1 MVHTKY
7 NFKWF
12 EKEDNRRALRSSIS
26 TDGKLR
32 LGKPLCNV
40 LPPYIRVGFDSKFK
54 ILAIADGHGTG
65 IGRPHCGIMSAQAL
79 SAQIASTGLRFPLS
93 FRLSRDERTGYFL
106 GRIIPRRRLDKN
118 SAQPQYDPEQLL
130 ILYQHLVDQMVSQLA
145 KSTPLSERRACAAE
159 AFYTAVQRYCPAC
172 GDLETYL
179 QEQIQRELLLENKQH
194 VAAYSHLSLDQPLTS
209 DGEDDF
215 CLYDA
220 LADASFDGVAAV
232 EARIMA
238 EQFLDGLSRQERRLV
253 HMLQEGCLLS
263 SIAEELNLT
272 EDEITAMGG
281 EIGRKRKAFYDVS

>member
-12 EKEDNRRALRSSIS
+12 EKEDNRKALRASIS

-172 GDLETYL
+172 DRPWREFEKDIGMNK
-179 QEQIQRELLLENKQH
+179 IQVFKIGGNVVDNREKL
-194 VAAYSHLSLDQPLTS
+194 
-209 DGEDDF
+209 
-215 CLYDA
+215 
-220 LADASFDGVAAV
+220 
-232 EARIMA
+232 
-238 EQFLDGLSRQERRLV
+238 EQFAPACVCEALRAKFA
-253 HMLQEGCLLS
+253 H
-263 SIAEELNLT
+263 
-272 EDEITAMGG
+272 
-281 EIGRKRKAFYDVS
+281 

>member
-12 EKEDNRRALRSSIS
+12 EKEDNRKALRASIS

-65 IGRPHCGIMSAQAL
+65 IGRPHYGIMSAQAL

-145 KSTPLSERRACAAE
+145 KSTPLSERRACATE
-159 AFYTAVQRYCPAC
+159 AFYTAVQRYCPAY

-179 QEQIQRELLLENKQH
+179 QEQI
-194 VAAYSHLSLDQPLTS
+194 
-209 DGEDDF
+209 
-215 CLYDA
+215 
-220 LADASFDGVAAV
+220 
-232 EARIMA
+232 
-238 EQFLDGLSRQERRLV
+238 
-253 HMLQEGCLLS
+253 
-263 SIAEELNLT
+263 
-272 EDEITAMGG
+272 
-281 EIGRKRKAFYDVS
+281 

>member
-12 EKEDNRRALRSSIS
+12 EKEDNRRALRASIS

-145 KSTPLSERRACAAE
+145 KKYTAFGTPGLCRGGVLYRRAEILSGLWRFRNISARAD
-159 AFYTAVQRYCPAC
+159 PARAPA
-172 GDLETYL
+172 G
-179 QEQIQRELLLENKQH
+179 KQATCRCLFPP
-194 VAAYSHLSLDQPLTS
+194 VAGSAAYQ
-209 DGEDDF
+209 
-215 CLYDA
+215 
-220 LADASFDGVAAV
+220 
-232 EARIMA
+232 
-238 EQFLDGLSRQERRLV
+238 RRR
-253 HMLQEGCLLS
+253 G
-263 SIAEELNLT
+263 
-272 EDEITAMGG
+272 
-281 EIGRKRKAFYDVS
+281 